1 MCGHSMILTVHCI
14 RLTSWQFMRCISH
27 DLEKGIQTMRRASI
41 WLARLGFF
49 VLLTLSFVGCQQ
61 QPVGVRSATPV
72 AEQSTPTV
80 APSPTSEGRTII
92 NGSYPCGPLGLS
104 FPNLG
109 AERHV
114 LAWTPDG
121 AHLLFNYVS
130 VEGKRLDHSPYD
142 HTAFWRVDAA
152 GIKLDML
159 VDANPGHASEYGH
172 YAAIS
177 PDGTRLVY
185 ASCES
190 SKLNRSSQDR
200 ALFDYEVVVISI
212 DGTGQRWLTSNS
224 YLDHY
229 PVWSPEG
236 SRIAF
241 LATSR
246 TFGSS
251 GDDDGNLGLY
261 TMAADGTDVQ
271 RVAPPGE
278 YGLTLAPPVWSPDG
292 ERLAF
297 LANAGPVD
305 LLMRNLYTVRVDG
318 SEMTLLAEEVVSV
331 PAWSP
336 DGQRLAVAKY
346 AGDDVALFTL
356 AADGSDTQFIAT
368 ITTRE
373 ELRRGWEPYRSSI
386 HTVAWS
392 PDGTQ
397 LLYSC
402 DVGVCVVNIE
412 NGQVIELEDR
422 LGGWPGPHFA
432 AWSPDG
438 ARIAI
443 YMPAN
448 YYGGELV
455 ELFTVAPDGTDRRD
469 LIRADRDGNLVPA
482 NPPE

>member
-27 DLEKGIQTMRRASI
+27 DVEEGIQTMRRASI

-61 QPVGVRSATPV
+61 QPVDVRSATPV

-92 NGSYPCGPLGLS
+92 NGSYPCGPLGLML
-104 FPNLG
+104 PNLG

-185 ASCES
+185 ASCEFPFPIL
-190 SKLNRSSQDR
+190 KQNPER
-200 ALFDYEVVVISI
+200 ADFNYEVVVVDIE
-212 DGTGQRWLTSNS
+212 GTGRQRLTINLS
-224 YLDHY
+224 LDHF
-229 PVWSPEG
+229 PMWAPDG

-241 LATSR
+241 LGTSR
-246 TFGSS
+246 TIGSS
-251 GDDDGNLGLY
+251 FDAKDLGLY
-261 TMAADGTDVQ
+261 ILAAEGSDVQ

-356 AADGSDTQFIAT
+356 AVDGSDTQFIAT

-373 ELRRGWEPYRSSI
+373 ELRGGWEPYRSSI

-402 DVGVCVVNIE
+402 DVGICLVN
-412 NGQVIELEDR
+412 VEDGEVTEMEGIGR
-422 LGGWPGPHFA
+422 DWPGPHFA

>member
-27 DLEKGIQTMRRASI
+27 DVEEGIQTMRRASI
-41 WLARLGFF
+41 WLARLGIVFA
-49 VLLTLSFVGCQQ
+49 LALFVGCQQ
-61 QPVGVRSATPV
+61 DAAGVRSAMPIEATI
-72 AEQSTPTV
+72 TPTV
-80 APSPTSEGRTII
+80 APSPTPEDYVSDV
-92 NGSYPCGPLGLS
+92 GSYPCGPLGLS

-142 HTAFWRVDAA
+142 HTAFWRVDAS

-177 PDGTRLVY
+177 PDGARLVY
-185 ASCES
+185 ASCEFPFPVL
-190 SKLNRSSQDR
+190 KQNPER
-200 ALFDYEVVVISI
+200 ADFNYEVVVVDIE
-212 DGTGQRWLTSNS
+212 GTGRQRLTINLS
-224 YLDHY
+224 LDHF
-229 PVWSPEG
+229 PMWAPDG

-241 LATSR
+241 LGTSR
-246 TFGSS
+246 TIGSS
-251 GDDDGNLGLY
+251 FDVKDLGLY
-261 TMAADGTDVQ
+261 IMAADGTDVQ
-271 RVAPPGE
+271 RVAPPGP

-356 AADGSDTQFIAT
+356 AVDGSDLQRIAT

-373 ELRRGWEPYRSSI
+373 ELRGGWEPYRSSI

-469 LIRADRDGNLVPA
+469 LIRADQDGNLVPA

>member
-1 MCGHSMILTVHCI
+1 
-14 RLTSWQFMRCISH
+14 
-27 DLEKGIQTMRRASI
+27 MRRASI
-41 WLARLGFF
+41 WLARLGIVFA
-49 VLLTLSFVGCQQ
+49 LALFVGCQQ
-61 QPVGVRSATPV
+61 DAAGVRSAMPIEATI
-72 AEQSTPTV
+72 TPTV
-80 APSPTSEGRTII
+80 APSPTPEDYVSDV
-92 NGSYPCGPLGLS
+92 GSYPCGPLGLS

-177 PDGTRLVY
+177 PDGARLVY
-185 ASCES
+185 ASCEFPFPVL
-190 SKLNRSSQDR
+190 KQNPER
-200 ALFDYEVVVISI
+200 ADFNYEVVVVDIE
-212 DGTGQRWLTSNS
+212 GTGRQRLTINLS
-224 YLDHY
+224 LDHF
-229 PVWSPEG
+229 PMWAPDG

-241 LATSR
+241 LGTSR
-246 TFGSS
+246 TIGSS
-251 GDDDGNLGLY
+251 FDVKDLGLY
-261 TMAADGTDVQ
+261 IMAADGTDVQ
-271 RVAPPGE
+271 RVAPPGP

-356 AADGSDTQFIAT
+356 AVDGSDLQRIAT

-373 ELRRGWEPYRSSI
+373 ELRGGWEPYRSSI

>member
-1 MCGHSMILTVHCI
+1 MQRIFLATLGM
-14 RLTSWQFMRCISH
+14 
-27 DLEKGIQTMRRASI
+27 
-41 WLARLGFF
+41 LARLGIVFA
-49 VLLTLSFVGCQQ
+49 LALFVGCQQ
-61 QPVGVRSATPV
+61 DAAGVRSAMPIEATI
-72 AEQSTPTV
+72 TPTV
-80 APSPTSEGRTII
+80 APSPTPEDYVSDV
-92 NGSYPCGPLGLS
+92 GSYPCGPLGLS

-177 PDGTRLVY
+177 PDGTQLVY

-241 LATSR
+241 LGTSR
-246 TFGSS
+246 TIGSS
-251 GDDDGNLGLY
+251 FDAKDLGLY
-261 TMAADGTDVQ
+261 IMAAEGSDVQ
-271 RVAPPGE
+271 RLAPPGE

-305 LLMRNLYTVRVDG
+305 LLMRSLYTVRVDG

-373 ELRRGWEPYRSSI
+373 KLERGWEPYRSSI

-469 LIRADRDGNLVPA
+469 LIRADRDGNLTPA
-482 NPPE
+482 NPPEDE